1 MELIVLYWGIFK
13 FFILLFM
20 IVVRFFVRILFWIEL
35 YLICCSFELNVF
47 WMIFLVFFGM
57 NILFLFGFNWYVFF
71 NWIVGLFG
79 VVVCWFFFLV
89 RCCYVCVVVII
100 WKKVML
106 ECLGV
111 GFDFLDREFVDRVW
125 LWWFKLL
132 FFCLF
137 LF

>member
-71 NWIVGLFG
+71 KWIVGLFG
-79 VVVCWFFFLV
+79 IVVCWFFFLV